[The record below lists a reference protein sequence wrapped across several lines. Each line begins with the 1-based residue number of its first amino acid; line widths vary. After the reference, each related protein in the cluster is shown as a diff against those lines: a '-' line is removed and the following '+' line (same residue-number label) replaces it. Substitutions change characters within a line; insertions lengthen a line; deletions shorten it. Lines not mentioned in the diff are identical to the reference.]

1 MDQEQNQRQSAP
13 QLCPY
18 GCGFY
23 GSPSFDGLCS
33 KCHKDAKKEITPP
46 GECSAAASG

>member
-1 MDQEQNQRQSAP
+1 MDQEQNQMHSAP
-13 QLCPY
+13 QLCGN

-33 KCHKDAKKEITPP
+33 KCHKDTAKSQADKTQQ
-46 GECSAAASG
+46 GE